1 MIIANMT
8 PMISTIQTVLSALIS
23 ELEACFS
30 AIGKGLSLRGDE
42 NILIVLFERSLVV
55 KRMFCA
61 RPFFDFQMH
70 TTKTI

>member
-1 MIIANMT
+1 MRIANMT

-30 AIGKGLSLRGDE
+30 AIAKDLSLRGDE
-42 NILIVLFERSLVV
+42 NIFIVLFERSLVV
-55 KRMFCA
+55 KRTFFA
-61 RPFFDFQMH
+61 VPFFDFQMH